1 MRVVPINEDIPEFI
15 EAANWLHDNVAGSQ
29 LAWLSPA
36 RHASI
41 LEQRNPS
48 SRLAASHC
56 EPTGSHVPMTRSI
69 SNKCFALSVCRP

>member
-41 LEQRNPS
+41 LEQPQS
-48 SRLAASHC
+48 FIAA
-56 EPTGSHVPMTRSI
+56 
-69 SNKCFALSVCRP
+69 CRESL